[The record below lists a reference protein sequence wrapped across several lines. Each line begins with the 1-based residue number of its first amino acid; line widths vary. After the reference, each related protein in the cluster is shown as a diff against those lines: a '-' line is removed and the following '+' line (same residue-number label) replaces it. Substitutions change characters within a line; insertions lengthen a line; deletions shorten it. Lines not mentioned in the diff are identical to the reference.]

1 MDIRIRPGTESDA
14 EAVATLHTASWRT
27 AYASIMP
34 ETYLTGALSDD
45 HKALWHSRLTGD
57 RSEGDLFI
65 AESGSEI
72 LGFIYLALRA
82 DGRILIDNLHVTP
95 TLKRGGIGSRLLH
108 HGFEWAAAEYPG
120 RPVYL
125 EVLQAN
131 TAAIAFYERHGGHPG
146 EPRTAHFPQ
155 GFDLQELEITW
166 SRS

>member
-34 ETYLTGALSDD
+34 ETYLNGGLADD

-65 AESGSEI
+65 VESGSGV
-72 LGFIYLALRA
+72 LGFIYLAPRA
-82 DGRILIDNLHVTP
+82 DGRILIDNLHVSP
-95 TLKRGGIGSRLLH
+95 TFKRAGIGSRLLH

-131 TAAIAFYERHGGHPG
+131 TPAIAFYERHGGHPG

-166 SRS
+166 SRT